1 MKIFQMH
8 EQPSLTSPL
17 LMDKAYQAIQ
27 KLDVPEEYEDFHEEF
42 LVSFTRLT
50 VDQLI
55 EYVSDNVDESEAYG
69 TALAEIF

>member
-1 MKIFQMH
+1 
-8 EQPSLTSPL
+8 
-17 LMDKAYQAIQ
+17 MDKAYQAIQ

-42 LVSFTRLT
+42 LDNFTRLT

-55 EYVSDNVDESEAYG
+55 EQVSDNVDEGEAYG